1 MSDEVYEGAI
11 GIDLG
16 ESARCCFVCAA
27 GMRICKIPLHQTKIT
42 IRQKDHQSLTR
53 PRYYLLL
60 RCQL

>member
-16 ESARCCFVCAA
+16 EFVRYLVVCAA
-27 GMRICKIPLHQTKIT
+27 GTKICKFTLPEDELVVEDN
-42 IRQKDHQSLTR
+42 RSLTR